1 LDFYFNG
8 DCLYLFGE
16 VMTTFTTED
25 RIAAIQQGTEEWHQ
39 LRLGK
44 VTASRVADILAKTKS
59 GASASRGN
67 YLIELAL
74 QRVTK
79 TIEESYS
86 NSAMEWGVA
95 TEPQARVAY
104 EVSTGNFVDQIAFVN
119 HPTIEGFGCSPDGL
133 VGKILH
139 SQQNSLFM
147 TMGLI
152 EIKCPNSAT
161 HWSYIK
167 ANEPPQKYIIQMQAQ
182 MAVTGAKWCDFVSFD
197 PRMPERSQLLI
208 VRVNRDDEF
217 IAEMENDIKQF
228 LSEVEA
234 EVNLMEKRNG
244 N

>member
-1 LDFYFNG
+1 
-8 DCLYLFGE
+8 
-16 VMTTFTTED
+16 MTTFTTED

-133 VGKILH
+133 VGE
-139 SQQNSLFM
+139 
-147 TMGLI
+147 GLI

-182 MAVTGAKWCDFVSFD
+182 MSVTGAKWCDFVSFD

-208 VRVNRDDEF
+208 IRVNRDDEF

-228 LSEVEA
+228 LNEVEA

>member
-1 LDFYFNG
+1 
-8 DCLYLFGE
+8 
-16 VMTTFTTED
+16 MTTFTTED

-133 VGKILH
+133 VGE
-139 SQQNSLFM
+139 
-147 TMGLI
+147 GLI

-182 MAVTGAKWCDFVSFD
+182 MSVTGAKWCDFVSFD

-208 VRVNRDDEF
+208 VRVNRDNEF

>member
-1 LDFYFNG
+1 
-8 DCLYLFGE
+8 
-16 VMTTFTTED
+16 MTTFTTED

-79 TIEESYS
+79 TIEESYT

-104 EVSTGNFVDQIAFVN
+104 KVSTGNFVDQIAFVN

-133 VGKILH
+133 VGE
-139 SQQNSLFM
+139 
-147 TMGLI
+147 GLI

-208 VRVNRDDEF
+208 IRVNRDDEF
-217 IAEMENDIKQF
+217 IAEMENEIKQF
-228 LSEVEA
+228 LSEVET